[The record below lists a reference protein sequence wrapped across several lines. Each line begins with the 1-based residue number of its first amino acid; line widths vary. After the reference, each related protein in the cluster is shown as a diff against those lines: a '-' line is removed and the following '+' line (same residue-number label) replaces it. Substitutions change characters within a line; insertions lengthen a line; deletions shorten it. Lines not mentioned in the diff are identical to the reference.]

1 MVPHACCIHPDCR
14 LDDLVDYL
22 TRAEKKDVMFNDPL
36 IHEETKLKIAERER
50 EAESHLLHQQ
60 LGYSDRK
67 AARWVF
73 ALIALVIAMVLVTV
87 LL

>member
-1 MVPHACCIHPDCR
+1 
-14 LDDLVDYL
+14 
-22 TRAEKKDVMFNDPL
+22 MFNDPL

-50 EAESHLLHQQ
+50 EAESQRLHQQ

-73 ALIALVIAMVLVTV
+73 ALIALVIVMMLVMVL
-87 LL
+87 L

>member
-1 MVPHACCIHPDCR
+1 
-14 LDDLVDYL
+14 
-22 TRAEKKDVMFNDPL
+22 MFNDPL

-73 ALIALVIAMVLVTV
+73 ALIALVIAMVLVLV